1 MTWSYLSSD
10 PGSSDRSWI
19 RFRTQDNS
27 SDDQLLQDEGL
38 DLLLADAGKQKAA
51 AQAARTIGAQFS
63 RRANKEVG
71 KLKIEQGR
79 LAKHYFDLA
88 DELEKEFAAS
98 VTGGATGMY
107 AGGVTRSDKRLE
119 ESDPDRVAPAFTIDQ
134 FDNPRAGS
142 ANAGERFEDC

>member
-19 RFRTQDNS
+19 RFRVQDNS

-51 AQAARTIGAQFS
+51 SQAARTIGAQFS

-71 KLKIEQGR
+71 KLKIEQGK
-79 LAKHYFDLA
+79 LAKHFFELA

-98 VTGGATGMY
+98 ITGGATGMY
-107 AGGVTRSDKRLE
+107 AGGITRSDKRLE
-119 ESDPDRVAPAFTIDQ
+119 ESDPDRVPSAFTIDQ
-134 FDNPRAGS
+134 FDNHDVSDAQK
-142 ANAGERFEDC
+142 FENC